1 MKKFLPDF
9 KEFAFKGNI
18 FDLAVGMMIGS
29 AFTAIVTSLVNDI
42 FMPLFGLMTGRVDFS
57 KLFFTLDGKEY
68 ASLSEAENAGAAVIK
83 YGSFISAFV
92 NFILIALVIFL
103 FLKIVIRLKKPKEEP
118 AVTTKKC
125 PFCKSDI
132 DIEAVRCPHC
142 TSVLQN
148 EKECEQHF

>member
-1 MKKFLPDF
+1 MRKFLHDF
-9 KEFAFKGNI
+9 KEFAFKGTI

-118 AVTTKKC
+118 ATTKKC

-132 DIEAVRCPHC
+132 NIEAVRCPHC
-142 TSVLQN
+142 TSVLQD

>member
-1 MKKFLPDF
+1 MKKFLHDF

-18 FDLAVGMMIGS
+18 LDLAVGMMIGS

-42 FMPLFGLMTGRVDFS
+42 FMPLFGLMTGKVDFS

-68 ASLSEAENAGAAVIK
+68 SSLSEAENAGAAVIK

-103 FLKIVIRLKKPKEEP
+103 FLRLVIKLKKPKEES
-118 AVTTKKC
+118 VVVSKKC

-142 TSVLQN
+142 TSVLQD
-148 EKECEQHF
+148 EREGE